1 MLSRVAESVYW
12 MNRYVERA
20 ENVARF
26 IDVNQNLTLG
36 EGQTLSK
43 QWAPLV
49 YTTGD
54 HEDFLERYGQP
65 SREHVLRFLAY
76 DRDNPNSILTCV
88 ERARENARCVR
99 EVIPVTLWE
108 QLNKFYLMVV
118 AAADDADTAAAII
131 RSPSQFCEQVKLAS
145 QTVVGITENAMSHG
159 EAWHFARIGR
169 LIERADKTS
178 RIVDVQYFLLLPH
191 VDDIGTSLDVVR

>member
-36 EGQTLSK
+36 GGESLSR

-54 HEDFLERYGQP
+54 HEDFAERYGEASHEQ
-65 SREHVLRFLAY
+65 VLEFLAY
-76 DRDNPNSILTCV
+76 DRENPNSILSCV
-88 ERARENARCVR
+88 ARARENARCVR
-99 EVIPVTLWE
+99 EVIPVALWE
-108 QLNKFYLMVV
+108 QLNKFYLFVV
-118 AAADDADTAAAII
+118 AAADDPAEAEAIL
-131 RSPSQFCEQVKLAS
+131 RSPNVFCDQVKLAS
-145 QTVVGITENAMSHG
+145 RCSTRRSM
-159 EAWHFARIGR
+159 FLR
-169 LIERADKTS
+169 LTALR
-178 RIVDVQYFLLLPH
+178 
-191 VDDIGTSLDVVR
+191 